1 MKKYKQKKISI
12 EKYNRIMN
20 KIIKMNLPVNEA
32 LVAMLEEASK
42 YKLTEYKKK

>member
-12 EKYNRIMN
+12 EKYNSIMN
-20 KIIKMNLPVNEA
+20 KIIRINLPVNEV

-42 YKLTEYKKK
+42 YKLAECKKK